1 MTDNPAPREKQQQ
14 MGDAGKNK
22 KPYKKP
28 AFRHERVF
36 EMQALSCGKTVATQG
51 QCLPGNQKTS

>member
-1 MTDNPAPREKQQQ
+1 MSHTKQTNRESGQPEIGPGPR
-14 MGDAGKNK
+14 
-22 KPYKKP
+22 KPYRKP
-28 AFRHERVF
+28 ALRYERVF

>member
-1 MTDNPAPREKQQQ
+1 MTDIQATREKQQ
-14 MGDAGKNK
+14 MGNAGKNK
-22 KPYKKP
+22 KPYQKP

>member
-1 MTDNPAPREKQQQ
+1 
-14 MGDAGKNK
+14 MGNAGKNK
-22 KPYKKP
+22 RPYQKP
-28 AFRHERVF
+28 AFRYERVF